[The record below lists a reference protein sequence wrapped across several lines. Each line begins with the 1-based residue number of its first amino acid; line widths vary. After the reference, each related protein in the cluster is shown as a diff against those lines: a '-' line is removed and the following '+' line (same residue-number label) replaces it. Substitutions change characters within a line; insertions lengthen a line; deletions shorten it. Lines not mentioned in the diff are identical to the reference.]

1 MDKAY
6 ALQMD
11 QQDPLNSY
19 RKLFRIPSD
28 GEREKIYFLGNSLG
42 LQPHATKDRI
52 RKILDD
58 WSELGVEGFFEGS
71 KPWINIHDEL
81 ANGLSPIVGAKPPE
95 IVVMNSLSV
104 NLHLMMVSFYKPSGK
119 RKRIICEKK
128 AFPSDQYMLETFLKY
143 HGMDPEK
150 IIIEVSSA
158 ENEEIIRH
166 EDILKA
172 IEEHKDELALV
183 LWGGV
188 NYYTGQVFDIAG
200 ITIAAHNAGAVA
212 GFDLA
217 HGAGNILLK
226 LHDWN
231 VDFACWCNYK
241 YLNAGPGAVGASFI
255 HERYH
260 PDNSIQRFGGWWG
273 HNRSA
278 RFKMEK
284 GFNPVNSAEGWQ
296 QSTPPV
302 LLYASL
308 AASLEIFNQAGF
320 ENCLVKAGLMSSY
333 LHQELKELGS
343 QIKILTP
350 SNENEYGCQVSM
362 LMLEKGKEVFKAVTE
377 KGIFADWREPN
388 VIRVAPVPL
397 YNRFEEIHE
406 FVSVMKQTLLSI

>member
-6 ALQMD
+6 AIQLD

-28 GEREKIYFLGNSLG
+28 KGKEKIYFLGNSLG

-52 RKILDD
+52 NKILDE
-58 WSELGVEGFFEGS
+58 WSQLGVEGFFEGS
-71 KPWINIHDEL
+71 EPWMNIHDEL
-81 ANGLSPIVGAKPPE
+81 ANGLSPIVGAKPSE
-95 IVVMNSLSV
+95 IVVMNSLTV

-119 RKRIICEKK
+119 RRKIICEKK

-143 HGMDPEK
+143 HGLNPDE
-150 IIIEVSSA
+150 IIIEVGPA
-158 ENEEIIRH
+158 DNEETIRH
-166 EDILKA
+166 EEILKA
-172 IEEHKDELALV
+172 IEVHKDELALV
-183 LWGGV
+183 FWGGV

-200 ITIAAHNAGAVA
+200 ITEATHKAGAVA

-217 HGAGNILLK
+217 HGAGNISLK

-241 YLNAGPGAVGASFI
+241 YLNGGPGAVGASFI

-260 PDNSIQRFGGWWG
+260 ADKSIQRFGGWWG
-273 HNRSA
+273 HDKSS

-284 GFNPVNSAEGWQ
+284 GFVPIDSAEGWQ
-296 QSTPPV
+296 QSTPPI

-308 AASLEIFNQAGF
+308 AASLEIYNQAEF
-320 ENCLVKAGLMSSY
+320 ENCLVKASLMSSY
-333 LHQELKELGS
+333 LHQELKALSS
-343 QIKILTP
+343 QINILTP
-350 SNENEYGCQVSM
+350 SNDHEHGCQVSM
-362 LMLEKGKEVFKAVTE
+362 LMREKGKEVFKALTDN
-377 KGIFADWREPN
+377 GIFADWREPN

-397 YNRFEEIHE
+397 YNSFEEIHE
-406 FVSVMKQTLLSI
+406 FVSVMKQTLQSI

>member
-11 QQDPLNSY
+11 QQDPLNAY

-28 GEREKIYFLGNSLG
+28 GDKEKIYFLGNSLG
-42 LQPHATKDRI
+42 LQPHATKEKI
-52 RKILDD
+52 NKILDD
-58 WSELGVEGFFEGS
+58 WSQLGVEGFFEGS
-71 KPWINIHDEL
+71 EPWMNIHDEL
-81 ANGLSPIVGAKPPE
+81 ASGLSPIVGAKPSE
-95 IVVMNSLSV
+95 IVVMNSLTV

-119 RKRIICEKK
+119 RNKIICEKK

-143 HGMDPEK
+143 HGLDPDE
-150 IIIEVSSA
+150 IIIEVGPA
-158 ENEEIIRH
+158 ANEDIIRH

-172 IEEHKDELALV
+172 IEQNRDELALV
-183 LWGGV
+183 FWGGV
-188 NYYTGQVFDIAG
+188 NYYTGQVFDIAS
-200 ITIAAHNAGAVA
+200 ITEAAHNAGAIA

-217 HGAGNILLK
+217 HGAGNISLK

-241 YLNAGPGAVGASFI
+241 YLNGGPGAVGASFI

-260 PDNSIQRFGGWWG
+260 SDKSIQRFGGWWG
-273 HNRSA
+273 HDKSS

-284 GFNPVNSAEGWQ
+284 GFIPIESAEGWQ
-296 QSTPPV
+296 QSTPPI

-308 AASLEIFNQAGF
+308 AASLEIYNQAGF
-320 ENCLVKAGLMSSY
+320 ENCLVKASLMSSY
-333 LHQELKELGS
+333 LHQELKSLGS
-343 QIKILTP
+343 QIQILTP
-350 SNENEYGCQVSM
+350 SNDNEHGCQVSM
-362 LMLEKGKEVFKAVTE
+362 LMKEKGREVFKALTD

-397 YNRFEEIHE
+397 YNTFEEIHE
-406 FVSVMKQTLLSI
+406 FVSVMKQTLQSI